1 MHQSIQITPRITGS
15 KKQSEERAALY
26 AVRVYAIVV
35 CRAWHVFLRVSR
47 AYHESGKIGKSQT
60 QPGSGEGCSGC
71 ARGHFALARDA
82 PRGSRPA
89 EAGYRERMGRRTEIE
104 LGGSGGTNPQ
114 HRTKSPNCHRP
125 GTYTRRSCAE
135 RRVFTPGDLPCC
147 PGPSRAR
154 GIDWGFE

>member
-1 MHQSIQITPRITGS
+1 MHLIPPDQPNRPVRTRTQGGVGG
-15 KKQSEERAALY
+15 ALSDGRPY
-26 AVRVYAIVV
+26 PDV
-35 CRAWHVFLRVSR
+35 CRARHVFLRVSR

-135 RRVFTPGDLPCC
+135 RRVFTPGDFPCC